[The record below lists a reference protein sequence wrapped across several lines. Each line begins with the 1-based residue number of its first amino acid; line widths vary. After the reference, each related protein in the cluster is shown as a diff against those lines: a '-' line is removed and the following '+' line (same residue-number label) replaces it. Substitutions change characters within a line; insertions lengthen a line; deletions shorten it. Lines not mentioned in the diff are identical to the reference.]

1 MRKIQKL
8 FIVLFTLVLCF
19 GISTI
24 PAFAASVSQDGLE
37 VTLVTDKTAYEQD
50 EQITA
55 TLVVLNTNEQP
66 VSNVSLKHLVPD
78 GYELADGSTDTKEI
92 ESIAANDYVSFEVV
106 YGADTDFAEVAAG
119 NANDDEKNNDIPG
132 KGTSPLTGQ
141 TANIVLGIAVFAVA
155 GVLLVVLLR
164 LKKDKR
170 TKALSIALSVV
181 IAGSTTAFVVGQ
193 AYAADSSQKNIS
205 VETQVT
211 VAGEELTLCAQ
222 VAYVPVSE
230 IDMEKDSD
238 SDGVSDIIEQA
249 LGTDPNKSDTDGD
262 GLTDSEE
269 LQIGTDPTLTDTD
282 SDGVWDGDEDADG
295 DGLTNL
301 EEIKLGTDP
310 TQQDTDT
317 DGLTDYEE
325 QYTYSTDPTNEDTDG
340 DGATDGWEVSHGYD
354 PLTPNAHFDVSV
366 SSEAENI
373 KASVTLQV
381 SGEQASTVQV
391 EETDQELFIDETVP
405 GYIGSAFDFSVN
417 GSFEEATISF
427 TFDESLLTDLSF
439 VPAIYYW
446 NEETQMFEELATTV
460 SGNVAST
467 KVTHFSTYILLNK
480 TEFDQ
485 VWNTEI
491 KPPNYEEEFSGLD
504 VVFVIDSS
512 GSMSSNDYNELRLEA
527 AKQFVAKLGD
537 KDRAAVIDFDNYAS
551 LYQAFTSDHEA
562 LNNAIDRIDDSGG
575 TNLSSGI
582 SLAINQFTSDA
593 YDRTDAAKYIIFLT
607 DGDGSYSTSYTQTAA
622 NNGITIYT
630 IGLGSGV
637 RESTLRSIAEGT
649 GGKYYF
655 ASTPDVLLGIY
666 NEISLETVDYQTDS
680 NNDGIS
686 DYFTRLL
693 CDGTLLLGTGK
704 DNPFKG
710 YSYDDVQK
718 NDDFDGDDLKNGEE
732 LVVTA
737 YASLNRVYVQM
748 LSDPTTADTD
758 FDGIDD
764 KDEISKSARLSNRFE
779 ADVKYSTDG
788 HDYDTEASFK
798 VDYRWF
804 FENNQ
809 VYNQGL
815 AILASLYSLDMYSDG
830 WLELNSGAKGSSKS
844 KNGVTLGKIFGL
856 DDGENFKASDFEKYS
871 LLDSAQNSVDSDDV
885 SEVYIAHKLVSYNGE
900 KREVFFLVVRGTN
913 GKNEEWSSNFD
924 IGANTANY
932 EKRTGE
938 HPDWKNKENH
948 KGFDVTA
955 NRILN
960 AFNSYLDNN
969 KGTID
974 SDAEKS
980 IFITGHSRGAAIA
993 NILGAY
999 FEDDFNYDPYVYT
1012 FAAPNTTT
1020 SPNASD
1026 YQTIF
1031 NIVNTDDMVPFLP
1044 LKAWGFDK
1052 YGETLCK
1059 NISYDLNVKYYF
1071 MFGEYNGNEYLNSAL
1086 NSFEKIAGNRE
1097 EYYQLDSSATVQE
1110 GMLHIDEQAIV
1121 DFKAT
1126 LKDGK
1131 LDKYCVSVKED
1142 TFPIGYYIK
1151 VTYSPAYVAQLIANL
1166 AGKIYEDDIT
1176 NIKTWLLVDLSGDY
1190 SSARLQFVLA
1200 SGKIPSLESVGGM
1213 TCPHMPGSYYL
1224 IASQVPY
1231 DQFSHE
1237 NVPTP
1242 LIKIID

>member
-8 FIVLFTLVLCF
+8 FIVLFTLVFCF

-37 VTLVTDKTAYEQD
+37 VTLVTDKTAYDED

-106 YGADTDFAEVAAG
+106 YEADTDFAEVAAG
-119 NANDDEKNNDIPG
+119 NADDDEKNNDIPG

-310 TQQDTDT
+310 TQQDTDA

-748 LSDPTTADTD
+748 QSDPTSEDTD
-758 FDGIDD
+758 FDGA
-764 KDEISKSARLSNRFE
+764 KDSVDYDRLDNTSTGKINGNGDRDIKDAEYTLDLRDFFKSPDQYNPALSTTSLILSNAVYSGGNGFKYDASGGNVH
-779 ADVKYSTDG
+779 ADDMLVYHGFNKVES
-788 HDYDTEASFK
+788 HDLKKTYKD
-798 VDYRWF
+798 DYLTAFDLGYR
-804 FENNQ
+804 E
-809 VYNQGL
+809 
-815 AILASLYSLDMYSDG
+815 
-830 WLELNSGAKGSSKS
+830 
-844 KNGVTLGKIFGL
+844 VT
-856 DDGENFKASDFEKYS
+856 
-871 LLDSAQNSVDSDDV
+871 
-885 SEVYIAHKLVSYNGE
+885 YNG
-900 KREVFFLVVRGTN
+900 KTKTIVAVVVRGTDDSV
-913 GKNEEWSSNFD
+913 EEWSNNFD
-924 IGANTANY
+924 MGN
-932 EKRTGE
+932 
-938 HPDWKNKENH
+938 PDDGKNSWTSKYH
-948 KGFDVTA
+948 KGFYQTEERVRKLLDQYVDGLNLSSDVT
-955 NRILN
+955 
-960 AFNSYLDNN
+960 YW
-969 KGTID
+969 
-974 SDAEKS
+974 
-980 IFITGHSRGAAIA
+980 ITGHSRGAAIA
-993 NILGAY
+993 NILSAKLI
-999 FEDDFNYDPYVYT
+999 DDGNEVFAYT
-1012 FAAPNTTT
+1012 FATPSVIMDSSAENEKYD
-1020 SPNASD
+1020 S
-1026 YQTIF
+1026 IF
-1031 NIVNTDDMVPFLP
+1031 NIINTSDVVPYLP
-1044 LKAWGFDK
+1044 LELWGFK
-1052 YGETLCK
+1052 RFGQNKTLTYNRELIKEWMNQTSQYTYSYFSENTLNFIMKQLYDRCAESTREYYVCSGSQ
-1059 NISYDLNVKYYF
+1059 NISD
-1071 MFGEYNGNEYLNSAL
+1071 
-1086 NSFEKIAGNRE
+1086 E
-1097 EYYQLDSSATVQE
+1097 EYSMLSSRARRYFEISE
-1110 GMLHIDEQAIV
+1110 GVWFGAHVGYILEPSAAGVFQILAESLGGENRKELICEFWNSRFGIV
-1121 DFKAT
+1121 FFLAFGSAVFEGT
-1126 LKDGK
+1126 GLDGK
-1131 LDKYCVSVKED
+1131 LSLDPYMNAFYNGHAPA
-1142 TFPIGYYIK
+1142 TYYILTSYQEK
-1151 VTYSPAYVAQLIANL
+1151 
-1166 AGKIYEDDIT
+1166 
-1176 NIKTWLLVDLSGDY
+1176 
-1190 SSARLQFVLA
+1190 A
-1200 SGKIPSLESVGGM
+1200 SGG
-1213 TCPHMPGSYYL
+1213 
-1224 IASQVPY
+1224 
-1231 DQFSHE
+1231 FR
-1237 NVPTP
+1237 
-1242 LIKIID
+1242 

>member
-8 FIVLFTLVLCF
+8 FIVLFTLVFCF

-37 VTLVTDKTAYEQD
+37 VTLVTDKTAYDQD

-106 YGADTDFAEVAAG
+106 YGANTDFAEVAAG

-446 NEETQMFEELATTV
+446 NEETQMFEELETTV
-460 SGNVAST
+460 SDNVAST
-467 KVTHFSTYILLNK
+467 TVTHFSTYILLNK

-485 VWNTEI
+485 VWNAEI

-748 LSDPTTADTD
+748 QSDPTSEDTD
-758 FDGIDD
+758 FDGA
-764 KDEISKSARLSNRFE
+764 KDSVDYDRLDNTSTGKINGNGDRDIKDAEYTLDLRDFFKSPDQYNPALSTTSLILSNAVYSGGNGF
-779 ADVKYSTDG
+779 KYD
-788 HDYDTEASFK
+788 ASGGN
-798 VDYRWF
+798 VH
-804 FENNQ
+804 
-809 VYNQGL
+809 
-815 AILASLYSLDMYSDG
+815 
-830 WLELNSGAKGSSKS
+830 
-844 KNGVTLGKIFGL
+844 
-856 DDGENFKASDFEKYS
+856 
-871 LLDSAQNSVDSDDV
+871 SDDMLV
-885 SEVYIAHKLVSYNGE
+885 YHGFNKVESHDLKKTYKDDYLTAFDLGYREVTYNG
-900 KREVFFLVVRGTN
+900 KTKTIVAVVVRGTDDSV
-913 GKNEEWSSNFD
+913 EEWSNNFD
-924 IGANTANY
+924 MGN
-932 EKRTGE
+932 
-938 HPDWKNKENH
+938 PDDGKNSWTSKYH
-948 KGFDVTA
+948 KGFYQTEERVRKLLDQYVDGLNLSSDVT
-955 NRILN
+955 
-960 AFNSYLDNN
+960 YW
-969 KGTID
+969 
-974 SDAEKS
+974 
-980 IFITGHSRGAAIA
+980 ITGHSRGAAIA
-993 NILGAY
+993 NILSAKLI
-999 FEDDFNYDPYVYT
+999 DDGNEVFAYT
-1012 FAAPNTTT
+1012 FATPSVIMDSSAENEKYD
-1020 SPNASD
+1020 S
-1026 YQTIF
+1026 IF
-1031 NIVNTDDMVPFLP
+1031 NIINTSDVVPYLP
-1044 LKAWGFDK
+1044 LESWGFK
-1052 YGETLCK
+1052 RYGQ
-1059 NISYDLNVKYYF
+1059 NISLNI
-1071 MFGEYNGNEYLNSAL
+1071 E
-1086 NSFEKIAGNRE
+1086 
-1097 EYYQLDSSATVQE
+1097 
-1110 GMLHIDEQAIV
+1110 
-1121 DFKAT
+1121 
-1126 LKDGK
+1126 
-1131 LDKYCVSVKED
+1131 
-1142 TFPIGYYIK
+1142 
-1151 VTYSPAYVAQLIANL
+1151 
-1166 AGKIYEDDIT
+1166 
-1176 NIKTWLLVDLSGDY
+1176 
-1190 SSARLQFVLA
+1190 
-1200 SGKIPSLESVGGM
+1200 SLESMQLWIKQTGK
-1213 TCPHMPGSYYL
+1213 TEY
-1224 IASQVPY
+1224 IALSSQVILSIMDAFKKIANSVSEYYVIGDP
-1231 DQFSHE
+1231 Q
-1237 NVPTP
+1237 NVSFEETK
-1242 LIKIID
+1242 LISKRAQSFCTIKLNSISIFGTHLYTQYKLHISPAFVFQLLAEALATRDFGDLEIMVNFFDTRYGVLLVKMVESLLFKDGGITFKYFNFDVFYNGHAPATYYILTSYQEKAGGGFR